1 MEGTILKRRS
11 IWFTR
16 FSAVALSAM
25 LIAACPGTALAQESQ
40 ESRESQAAQEERPVN
55 AGENGGSQQNQSEG
69 TTATESAVK
78 EEAEQTGDDAL
89 QSGQSES
96 CSETAESSNTDNN
109 TDNNTEGSTGQT
121 EGSDGT
127 EQQTPAEGE
136 QPSDDGDGELPP
148 DWDGELPPDWDGE
161 LPPGWDGE
169 LPPGGGTEIPTGPVT
184 VVLPMESGEEYELLS
199 QFLALSSDQFSVY
212 TVAFIDPVTGTPVQ
226 PEEAVE
232 VTLSI
237 PSGYDMSRVVV
248 SEITMSGETPS
259 RTEIS
264 YTNENNSAVFKTDHA
279 GLYVVMEKKVQA
291 ELPPSL
297 EMTDK
302 VEKLKLTKTLPTSL
316 SYTSASGTYSANPQ
330 TGDDANVIVWV
341 CVAAA
346 AVVLIVGGIVIIRKR
361 R

>member
-16 FSAVALSAM
+16 FSAAALSAM

-40 ESRESQAAQEERPVN
+40 ESRESQAAQGERSVN

-89 QSGQSES
+89 QTGQSES

-127 EQQTPAEGE
+127 EQQPPAEGE
-136 QPSDDGDGELPP
+136 QPSDDG
-148 DWDGELPPDWDGE
+148 DGE

-248 SEITMSGETPS
+248 SEITMNGATPS

-316 SYTSASGTYSANPQ
+316 PYTSASGTYSANPQ

-346 AVVLIVGGIVIIRKR
+346 AVAVIVGGIVIIRKR

>member
-1 MEGTILKRRS
+1 MKRRS

-40 ESRESQAAQEERPVN
+40 KSRESQAAQEERPVN
-55 AGENGGSQQNQSEG
+55 AGENGGSQQNQTEG
-69 TTATESAVK
+69 TAATESAVK

-96 CSETAESSNTDNN
+96 GTETAESSNTDNN

-121 EGSDGT
+121 EGSNGT

-148 DWDGELPPDWDGE
+148 DWDGELPP
-161 LPPGWDGE
+161 
-169 LPPGGGTEIPTGPVT
+169 GGRTEIPTGPIT

-248 SEITMSGETPS
+248 SEITMNGETPS

-316 SYTSASGTYSANPQ
+316 PYTSASGTYSANPQ

-346 AVVLIVGGIVIIRKR
+346 AVVIIVGGIVIIRKR

>member
-89 QSGQSES
+89 QTGQSES

-136 QPSDDGDGELPP
+136 QPSDDG
-148 DWDGELPPDWDGE
+148 DGE

-248 SEITMSGETPS
+248 SEITMNEATPS

-316 SYTSASGTYSANPQ
+316 PYTSASGTYSANPQ

-346 AVVLIVGGIVIIRKR
+346 AVAVIVGGIVIIRKR

>member
-16 FSAVALSAM
+16 FSAAALSAM

-40 ESRESQAAQEERPVN
+40 ESIESQAAQGERSVN

-96 CSETAESSNTDNN
+96 CNETAESSNTDNN

-127 EQQTPAEGE
+127 EQQPPAEGE
-136 QPSDDGDGELPP
+136 QPSDDG
-148 DWDGELPPDWDGE
+148 DGE

-237 PSGYDMSRVVV
+237 PSGYDASRVVV
-248 SEITMSGETPS
+248 SEITMNGATPS

-316 SYTSASGTYSANPQ
+316 PYTSASGTYSANPQ

-346 AVVLIVGGIVIIRKR
+346 VVAVIVGGIVIIRKR

>member
-1 MEGTILKRRS
+1 
-11 IWFTR
+11 
-16 FSAVALSAM
+16 M

-40 ESRESQAAQEERPVN
+40 ESIESQAAQGERSVN

-96 CSETAESSNTDNN
+96 CNETAESSNTDNN

-127 EQQTPAEGE
+127 EQQPPAEGE
-136 QPSDDGDGELPP
+136 QPSDDG
-148 DWDGELPPDWDGE
+148 DGE

-237 PSGYDMSRVVV
+237 PSGYDASRVVV
-248 SEITMSGETPS
+248 SEITMNGATPS

-316 SYTSASGTYSANPQ
+316 PYTSASGTYSANPQ

-346 AVVLIVGGIVIIRKR
+346 VVAVIVGGIVIIRKR

>member
-1 MEGTILKRRS
+1 MERSSSRRQRVNSHRMTGMENFRQVGMESFRPEAERRS
-11 IWFTR
+11 R
-16 FSAVALSAM
+16 
-25 LIAACPGTALAQESQ
+25 
-40 ESRESQAAQEERPVN
+40 
-55 AGENGGSQQNQSEG
+55 
-69 TTATESAVK
+69 
-78 EEAEQTGDDAL
+78 
-89 QSGQSES
+89 
-96 CSETAESSNTDNN
+96 
-109 TDNNTEGSTGQT
+109 
-121 EGSDGT
+121 
-127 EQQTPAEGE
+127 
-136 QPSDDGDGELPP
+136 
-148 DWDGELPPDWDGE
+148 
-161 LPPGWDGE
+161 
-169 LPPGGGTEIPTGPVT
+169 TGPVT

-248 SEITMSGETPS
+248 SEITMNEATPS

-316 SYTSASGTYSANPQ
+316 PYTSASEHIQQIRRQGTMQ
-330 TGDDANVIVWV
+330 M
-341 CVAAA
+341 
-346 AVVLIVGGIVIIRKR
+346 
-361 R
+361 

>member
-1 MEGTILKRRS
+1 MKRRS

-16 FSAVALSAM
+16 FSAAALSAM

-89 QSGQSES
+89 QTGQSES

-127 EQQTPAEGE
+127 EQQPPAEGE

-148 DWDGELPPDWDGE
+148 DG
-161 LPPGWDGE
+161 DGE

-248 SEITMSGETPS
+248 SEITMNGETPS

-316 SYTSASGTYSANPQ
+316 PYTSASGTYSANPQ

-346 AVVLIVGGIVIIRKR
+346 AVAVIVGGIVIIRKR

>member
-1 MEGTILKRRS
+1 MPRFSGENRRMEGTILKRRS

-89 QSGQSES
+89 QTGQSES

-127 EQQTPAEGE
+127 EQQPPAEGE
-136 QPSDDGDGELPP
+136 QPSDDGDGELP
-148 DWDGELPPDWDGE
+148 L
-161 LPPGWDGE
+161 GWDGE

-248 SEITMSGETPS
+248 SEITMNGETPS

-264 YTNENNSAVFKTDHA
+264 YTNENNSAVFKTDHT

-302 VEKLKLTKTLPTSL
+302 VEKLKLTKTFPTSL
-316 SYTSASGTYSANPQ
+316 PYTSTSGTYSANPQ

-346 AVVLIVGGIVIIRKR
+346 AVVIIVGGIVIIRKR

>member
-55 AGENGGSQQNQSEG
+55 AGENGGSQQNQTEG
-69 TTATESAVK
+69 TAATESAVK

-96 CSETAESSNTDNN
+96 GTETAESSNTDNN

-121 EGSDGT
+121 EGSNGT

-136 QPSDDGDGELPP
+136 QPSD
-148 DWDGELPPDWDGE
+148 DWDGE

-169 LPPGGGTEIPTGPVT
+169 LPPGGGTEIPTEPVT
-184 VVLPMESGEEYELLS
+184 VVLPMENGEEYELLS

-248 SEITMSGETPS
+248 SEITMNGETPS

-264 YTNENNSAVFKTDHA
+264 YTNENNSVVFKTDHA

-291 ELPPSL
+291 ELPSSL

-316 SYTSASGTYSANPQ
+316 PYTSTSGTYSANPQ

-346 AVVLIVGGIVIIRKR
+346 AVVIIVGGIVIIRKR

>member
-16 FSAVALSAM
+16 FSAAALSAM

-89 QSGQSES
+89 QTGQSES

-136 QPSDDGDGELPP
+136 QPSDDG
-148 DWDGELPPDWDGE
+148 DGE

-248 SEITMSGETPS
+248 SEITMNEATPS

-316 SYTSASGTYSANPQ
+316 PYTSASGTYSANPQ

-346 AVVLIVGGIVIIRKR
+346 AVAVIVGGIVIIRKR

>member
-1 MEGTILKRRS
+1 
-11 IWFTR
+11 
-16 FSAVALSAM
+16 M

-40 ESRESQAAQEERPVN
+40 ESRESQAAQE
-55 AGENGGSQQNQSEG
+55 
-69 TTATESAVK
+69 
-78 EEAEQTGDDAL
+78 AEQTGDDAL
-89 QSGQSES
+89 QTGQSES

-121 EGSDGT
+121 EGSDET

-136 QPSDDGDGELPP
+136 QPSDDG
-148 DWDGELPPDWDGE
+148 DGELPPDWDGE

-248 SEITMSGETPS
+248 SEITMNGETPS

-316 SYTSASGTYSANPQ
+316 PYTSASGTYSANPQ

-346 AVVLIVGGIVIIRKR
+346 AVAVIVGGIVIIRKR

>member
-40 ESRESQAAQEERPVN
+40 ESRESQAVQEERPVN

-89 QSGQSES
+89 QTGQSES

-136 QPSDDGDGELPP
+136 QPSDDG
-148 DWDGELPPDWDGE
+148 DGE

-248 SEITMSGETPS
+248 SEITMNEATPS

-316 SYTSASGTYSANPQ
+316 PYTSASGTYSANPQ

-346 AVVLIVGGIVIIRKR
+346 AVAVIVGGIVIIRKR

>member
-89 QSGQSES
+89 QTGQSES

-127 EQQTPAEGE
+127 EQQPPAEGE
-136 QPSDDGDGELPP
+136 QPSDDG
-148 DWDGELPPDWDGE
+148 DGE

-248 SEITMSGETPS
+248 SEITMNEATPS

-264 YTNENNSAVFKTDHA
+264 YTNENNSAVFKTDHT

-302 VEKLKLTKTLPTSL
+302 VEKLKLTKTFPTSL
-316 SYTSASGTYSANPQ
+316 PYTSTSGTYSANPQ

-346 AVVLIVGGIVIIRKR
+346 AVVIIVGGIVIIRKR

>member
-16 FSAVALSAM
+16 FSAAALSAM

-89 QSGQSES
+89 QTGQSES

-148 DWDGELPPDWDGE
+148 DGDGE

-248 SEITMSGETPS
+248 SEITMNGETPS

-316 SYTSASGTYSANPQ
+316 PYTSASGTYSANPQ

-346 AVVLIVGGIVIIRKR
+346 AVAVIVGGIVIIRKR

>member
-1 MEGTILKRRS
+1 
-11 IWFTR
+11 
-16 FSAVALSAM
+16 M

-78 EEAEQTGDDAL
+78 EKAEQTGDDAL
-89 QSGQSES
+89 QTGQSES

-127 EQQTPAEGE
+127 EQQTPAESE
-136 QPSDDGDGELPP
+136 QPSDDG
-148 DWDGELPPDWDGE
+148 DGE

-226 PEEAVE
+226 PEEAVT

-237 PSGYDMSRVVV
+237 PSGYDASRVVV
-248 SEITMSGETPS
+248 SEITMNGETPS

-316 SYTSASGTYSANPQ
+316 PYTSASGTYSANPQ

-346 AVVLIVGGIVIIRKR
+346 AVVIIVGGIVIIRKR

>member
-1 MEGTILKRRS
+1 
-11 IWFTR
+11 
-16 FSAVALSAM
+16 M

-40 ESRESQAAQEERPVN
+40 ESRESQAVQEERPVN

-89 QSGQSES
+89 QTGQSES

-127 EQQTPAEGE
+127 EQPPAEGE

-148 DWDGELPPDWDGE
+148 DGDGE

-237 PSGYDMSRVVV
+237 PSGYDASRVVV
-248 SEITMSGETPS
+248 SEITMNGATPS

-316 SYTSASGTYSANPQ
+316 PYTSASGTYSANPQ

-346 AVVLIVGGIVIIRKR
+346 AVAVIVGGIVIIRKR

>member
-40 ESRESQAAQEERPVN
+40 KSRESQAAQEERPVN
-55 AGENGGSQQNQSEG
+55 AGENGGSQQNQTEG
-69 TTATESAVK
+69 TAATESAVK

-96 CSETAESSNTDNN
+96 GTETAESSNTDNN

-121 EGSDGT
+121 EGSNGT

-148 DWDGELPPDWDGE
+148 D
-161 LPPGWDGE
+161 WDGE

-248 SEITMSGETPS
+248 SEITMNGETPS

-302 VEKLKLTKTLPTSL
+302 VEKLKLTKTFPTSL
-316 SYTSASGTYSANPQ
+316 PYTSASGTYSANPQ

-346 AVVLIVGGIVIIRKR
+346 AVVIIVGGIVIIRKR

>member
-40 ESRESQAAQEERPVN
+40 KSRESQAAQEERPVN
-55 AGENGGSQQNQSEG
+55 AGENGGSQQNQTEG
-69 TTATESAVK
+69 TAATESAVK
-78 EEAEQTGDDAL
+78 EDAVQAGDDAL

-96 CSETAESSNTDNN
+96 GTETAESSNTDNN

-121 EGSDGT
+121 EGSNGT

-148 DWDGELPPDWDGE
+148 D
-161 LPPGWDGE
+161 WDGE

-248 SEITMSGETPS
+248 SEITMNGETPS

-302 VEKLKLTKTLPTSL
+302 VEKLKLTKTFPTSL
-316 SYTSASGTYSANPQ
+316 PYTSASGTYSANPQ

-346 AVVLIVGGIVIIRKR
+346 AVVIIVGGIVIIRKR

>member
-1 MEGTILKRRS
+1 MPRFSGENRRMEGTILKRRS

-16 FSAVALSAM
+16 FSAAALSAM

-89 QSGQSES
+89 QTGQSES

-136 QPSDDGDGELPP
+136 QPSDDG
-148 DWDGELPPDWDGE
+148 DGE

-248 SEITMSGETPS
+248 SEITMNEATPS

-316 SYTSASGTYSANPQ
+316 PYTSASGTYSANPQ

-346 AVVLIVGGIVIIRKR
+346 AVAVIVGGIVIIRKR

>member
-40 ESRESQAAQEERPVN
+40 KSRESQAAQEERPVN
-55 AGENGGSQQNQSEG
+55 AGENGGSQQNQTEG
-69 TTATESAVK
+69 TAATESAVK

-96 CSETAESSNTDNN
+96 GTETAESSNTDNN

-121 EGSDGT
+121 EGSNGT

-148 DWDGELPPDWDGE
+148 D
-161 LPPGWDGE
+161 WDGE

-248 SEITMSGETPS
+248 SEITMNGETPS

-316 SYTSASGTYSANPQ
+316 PYTSASGTYSANPQ

-346 AVVLIVGGIVIIRKR
+346 AVVIIVGGIVIIRKR